1 MEDRDISIHTVGG
14 KTLTFTLNEEEYR
27 NFDSFLYGYGYNS
40 MYEYTKGRIKIFID
54 RDSVDYIEIC

>member
-14 KTLTFTLNEEEYR
+14 KTLTFTLNEEDYYKF
-27 NFDSFLYGYGYNS
+27 NSFLYSYNS
-40 MYEYTKGRIKIFID
+40 MYAYTNGGIKIFID

>member
-14 KTLTFTLNEEEYR
+14 KTLTFTLNEEEYY
-27 NFDSFLYGYGYNS
+27 NFNSFLYSYNP
-40 MYEYTKGRIKIFID
+40 MYVYTNDRIKIFID

>member
-14 KTLTFTLNEEEYR
+14 KTLTFTLNEEEYYKF
-27 NFDSFLYGYGYNS
+27 NSFLYSYNS
-40 MYEYTKGRIKIFID
+40 MYAYTNGSIKIFID

>member
-14 KTLTFTLNEEEYR
+14 KTLTFTLNEEEYYKF
-27 NFDSFLYGYGYNS
+27 NSFLYSHNS
-40 MYEYTKGRIKIFID
+40 MYVYTNGRIKIFID

>member
-14 KTLTFTLNEEEYR
+14 KTLTFTLNEEEYY
-27 NFDSFLYGYGYNS
+27 NFNSFLYSYNS
-40 MYEYTKGRIKIFID
+40 MYVYTNGGIKIFID

>member
-27 NFDSFLYGYGYNS
+27 NFDAFLYGYGYHP
-40 MYEYTKGRIKIFID
+40 MFEYTNGKIKIFIY

>member
-1 MEDRDISIHTVGG
+1 MADRDISIHTVGG

-27 NFDSFLYGYGYNS
+27 NFDSFLYGHNS
-40 MYEYTKGRIKIFID
+40 MYGYTNGRIKIFID

>member
-14 KTLTFTLNEEEYR
+14 KTLTFTLNEEEYY
-27 NFDSFLYGYGYNS
+27 NVNSFLYSYNS
-40 MYEYTKGRIKIFID
+40 MYEYTDGRITIFID